1 MIYLENFRFP
11 TFEKEDRFLAVFYS
25 SPRLWQEPY
34 PFKILSRHNLH
45 TLDFTE
51 VTILYGGNGS
61 GKSTALNI
69 IGNKLEI
76 SRQSAYNKGDLQKE
90 YLRLCSYRAGSWDH
104 ELFELKKSSYMITS
118 DDIFKFMLDARVKND
133 LFNVRSAATA
143 KEMARIKCRRYTAN
157 ERDAMRHLD
166 FETGEN
172 VDTFS
177 RIVDMKQK
185 DTRQYIRD
193 EMGRKTQTY
202 SNGETGFMRFVDSIQ
217 PDSLYLLDEPENSLS
232 CELQMKLAEYIEQC
246 AKHCGCQFIIATH
259 SPFLLALQEAKIY
272 NLDADPA
279 TVAKWWELPNMQLY
293 HKLFKEYDQQ
303 LAEASRKSTPDVSL
317 FE

>member
-11 TFEKEDRFLAVFYS
+11 TFEKEDRFLADFYIAE
-25 SPRLWQEPY
+25 RWQEPY
-34 PFKILSRHNLH
+34 PFRVLSQNRLH
-45 TLDFTE
+45 SLDFTE

-69 IGNKLEI
+69 IGNKLGI
-76 SRQSAYNKGDLQKE
+76 PRQSVYNKGDLQKE
-90 YLRLCSYRAGSWDH
+90 YLRLCTYRAGSWQH
-104 ELFELKKSSYMITS
+104 ELFELKENSYMITS
-118 DDIFKFMLDARVKND
+118 DDIFKFMLDARTKND

-143 KEMARIKCRRYTAN
+143 KKVSRIKSRRYTAN

-177 RIVDMKQK
+177 QIVDMKRK
-185 DTRQYIRD
+185 TTRQYIRD
-193 EMGRKTQTY
+193 EMGRKTQIY
-202 SNGETGFMRFVDSIQ
+202 SNGETGFMRFVDSIK

-232 CELQMKLAEYIEQC
+232 CELQMKLAEYIEQS

-259 SPFLLALQEAKIY
+259 SPFLLALKWAKIY

-279 TVAKWWELPNMQLY
+279 AVAKWWELPNMQLY
-293 HKLFKEYDQQ
+293 HNLFKQYDQQ
-303 LAEASRKSTPDVSL
+303 FAKASQKSEPCL
-317 FE
+317 FD